1 MNVQMSKLGLGCWSF
16 GTDRYWG
23 EQSHKDTIKTI
34 QAALRG
40 GINHFDTA
48 GVYANGRSEQVTGQQ
63 LKKIREKVII
73 ATKAFYHPPE
83 KMQKVI
89 DTSLRRLCTDYID
102 IFYLHWPSPAKD
114 FGPLIEIL
122 EKNKT
127 SGKIHAIG
135 ISNFTIEQIKPLL
148 DYGRIDYYQTGYSLL
163 WRQPE
168 RTVIPFCLKNSI
180 RIITYSSIAQGVLT
194 DKFISSSGF
203 RKDDPRNNL
212 VFLGSSVR
220 LQLLTL
226 LKELQNIAREID
238 ITVTQLSL
246 VWLLSRPWVTSVLAG
261 ARNRKQVE
269 ENMKAIP
276 IQTNSDILKT
286 VTRLSDLFNEYL
298 PDADNIFN
306 HNPGAGRGNSVC

>member
-102 IFYLHWPSPAKD
+102 IFICTGLPRQ
-114 FGPLIEIL
+114 
-122 EKNKT
+122 
-127 SGKIHAIG
+127 KI
-135 ISNFTIEQIKPLL
+135 SVPLL
-148 DYGRIDYYQTGYSLL
+148 KS
-163 WRQPE
+163 WRKTKLQGKYMQSE
-168 RTVIPFCLKNSI
+168 SVILPL
-180 RIITYSSIAQGVLT
+180 
-194 DKFISSSGF
+194 
-203 RKDDPRNNL
+203 
-212 VFLGSSVR
+212 
-220 LQLLTL
+220 
-226 LKELQNIAREID
+226 
-238 ITVTQLSL
+238 
-246 VWLLSRPWVTSVLAG
+246 
-261 ARNRKQVE
+261 NR
-269 ENMKAIP
+269 
-276 IQTNSDILKT
+276 
-286 VTRLSDLFNEYL
+286 
-298 PDADNIFN
+298 
-306 HNPGAGRGNSVC
+306 